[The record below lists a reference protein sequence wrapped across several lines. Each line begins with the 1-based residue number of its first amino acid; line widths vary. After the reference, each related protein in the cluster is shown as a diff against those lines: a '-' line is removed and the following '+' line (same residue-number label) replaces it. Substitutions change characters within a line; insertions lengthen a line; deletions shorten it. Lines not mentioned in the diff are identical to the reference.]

1 MSRSGFSIAV
11 LGGRGVGKT
20 SMLTAMCHDFDRVT
34 DNASLQLIAEPQ
46 TQLTIDDRLCRLMR
60 VAEATESLIDT
71 GKYGIEPTG
80 FPTEY
85 QLELM
90 HLPSDTKFDVT
101 FHDYPGGYLRETMHQ
116 EYLRSV
122 LSPASVILVAFD
134 APALMQLNGGDHEAI
149 NMPSNLKNILAS
161 VLAKEAN
168 LRRLVMFV
176 PMRAEKW
183 LLANQDG
190 LLFEAFRMRFEAVL
204 RVLSYHSNSVDVLF
218 SPVQTLGSVQFHSYQ
233 EKRALFE
240 KVLHQTYRPVDC
252 EQILRHSI
260 RHLLLRCEL
269 LMSKV
274 EQKAREDI
282 DRMRWWIRITKEFG
296 NIIGLPSREHSER
309 DTARDT
315 RVKMVQALIEY
326 SQLCKDD
333 RPFRWI
339 QQVSANPS
347 GRKAVVG
354 EAVSA

>member
-1 MSRSGFSIAV
+1 MSQSGFSIAV

-34 DNASLQLIAEPQ
+34 DNVSLQLIAEPQ
-46 TQLTIDDRLCRLMR
+46 TQLMIDERICRLMR
-60 VAEATESLIDT
+60 VAEATEDLIEP
-71 GKYGIEPTG
+71 GKYGPL
-80 FPTEY
+80 PSPSPNEY
-85 QLELM
+85 QFELL
-90 HLPSDTKFDVT
+90 HLPSDTNFNIT
-101 FHDYPGGYLRETMHQ
+101 FHDYPGGYLKETTHQ

-149 NMPSNLKNILAS
+149 NMPSNLKNILAA
-161 VLAKEAN
+161 VLSKAAN

-204 RVLSYHSNSVDVLF
+204 RVLSYYSNSVDVLF
-218 SPVQTLGSVQFHSYQ
+218 SPVQTLGSVQFHSHH

-240 KVLHQTYRPVDC
+240 KVKQQTYRPVDC

-274 EQKAREDI
+274 EEQAQKEI
-282 DRMRWWIRITKEFG
+282 ESMSWWIRLASEIG
-296 NIIGLPSREHSER
+296 NVLGLPSPAHSER
-309 DTARDT
+309 NSARAT
-315 RVKMVQALIEY
+315 RVEMVQALLEY

-339 QQVSANPS
+339 QQVLENPP
-347 GRKAVVG
+347 GRKAIVG
-354 EAVSA
+354 QSVSP